1 MKNNTL
7 NNLKSEY
14 EKLEIKPSA
23 DLWDRLDQ
31 KLDEK
36 PENAS
41 KQSSE
46 WWKYAAI
53 ILLMVSVGTIIY
65 IKNKNNFDHQKTD
78 YIVKQRFEN
87 AVNPINPEFEKQSV
101 ASEEQKNNQE
111 NTVKAVL
118 KNQETN
124 SAEVLNSKKEVKIQK
139 ISSPVIEEIAVMQ
152 QRTIDINPDKIKS
165 ENIIFPAI
173 AEAKKTKSGYTNA
186 DELLMGREFDKTRE
200 EVKKDDR
207 KFGVFNINKVFQKV
221 DNVTVLGV
229 TVYTDTK

>member
-23 DLWDRLDQ
+23 DLWDRLDH

-65 IKNKNNFDHQKTD
+65 IKKQK
-78 YIVKQRFEN
+78 
-87 AVNPINPEFEKQSV
+87 
-101 ASEEQKNNQE
+101 
-111 NTVKAVL
+111 
-118 KNQETN
+118 
-124 SAEVLNSKKEVKIQK
+124 
-139 ISSPVIEEIAVMQ
+139 
-152 QRTIDINPDKIKS
+152 
-165 ENIIFPAI
+165 
-173 AEAKKTKSGYTNA
+173 
-186 DELLMGREFDKTRE
+186 
-200 EVKKDDR
+200 
-207 KFGVFNINKVFQKV
+207 
-221 DNVTVLGV
+221 
-229 TVYTDTK
+229 